1 MIVISR
7 SLALLNAQIA
17 GLWRPII
24 GWHNLVTAAGISA
37 DSEAAGYPVT
47 NLANPS
53 SVEGWRSD
61 SDIDQVVAV
70 TISTTSAID
79 YVGVQGH
86 NWGSAG
92 IAVSVWGQTADETPE
107 WVELVESSLLGAD
120 APAILRFEAGFYQ
133 AVEVRLSPDS
143 EAPVEPIA
151 SVLFVG
157 KLIEMRC
164 GLQPGHIPVTFS
176 STKNTQH
183 NLAEDGHYL
192 GSVVLGESAGTSAEF
207 RMIDPDEY
215 RANVEPFRKAG
226 KGTTFFWSWAPA
238 DYPDEVG
245 YAWIINDPKATVS
258 QRTGLIDIGFQF
270 GAMIS

>member
-1 MIVISR
+1 MIVLSR
-7 SLALLNAQIA
+7 SLALLDAQIA

-24 GWHNLVTAAGISA
+24 GWHNLVTAAGVSA
-37 DSEAAGYPVT
+37 DSEAAGFPVT

-53 SVEGWRSD
+53 SVEGWRSAA
-61 SDIDQVVAV
+61 STDQVITV

-79 YVGVQGH
+79 YIGVQGH

-92 IAVSVWGQTADETPE
+92 IAVSIWGQTADETPV
-107 WVELVESSLLGAD
+107 WVELIESFLLGND
-120 APAILRFEAGFYQ
+120 GPAVLRFEAGFYQ
-133 AVEVRLSPDS
+133 AVEIRLSPDI
-143 EAPVEPIA
+143 EAPVAPVA
-151 SVLFVG
+151 AVLFVG

-176 STKNTQH
+176 SANKTQH

-192 GSVVLGESAGTSAEF
+192 GAVVLGESAGTAAEF
-207 RMIDPDEY
+207 RLIEPDEY
-215 RANVEPFRKAG
+215 RETVEPFRRAG

-245 YAWIINDPKATVS
+245 YAWLTNDPKAVVS
-258 QRTGLIDIGFQF
+258 QRTGLIDVTFQF